1 MATSMAHCIEFDDVD
16 AALGS
21 PEKGLCRRIDGYG
34 DSKFM
39 EKLLLHC
46 ASALENGDVTLS
58 QQIMWVLNNYAD
70 SEGDSS
76 QRLTHAFLKALVARA
91 TGTPITSK
99 DQCSSAL
106 SVMDLAYFI
115 DLTPWYRFGFCVANS
130 AIFEAV
136 RNYTTVHIVDFGV
149 THCMQYPTL
158 IDILSKRPRGP
169 PLVKLTVSCPT
180 ATIPPLLSASYDEL
194 GLRLL
199 NFARTRHVP
208 FEFRVISGVDN
219 MLLHL
224 RSSRSLG
231 GLKSEEALIVNCQ
244 MMLHYVP
251 EETVQITGLCLRD
264 EFLGAVRE
272 LEPALF
278 ILVDED
284 ADLTST
290 DLLDRMRSAMEYF
303 WIPLDAVESVLAK
316 ACWQRVRYEW
326 DLRFK
331 IENVVACEGL
341 QRVERLESRSR
352 WSERMK
358 KALFRSFPASDDTFS
373 RAKSVLADHAGGWGV
388 KREDDGLI
396 LTWKGHNAVFA
407 TIWVPSPCY

>member
-1 MATSMAHCIEFDDVD
+1 MRHSVEFDDFDD
-16 AALGS
+16 APGS
-21 PEKGLCRRIDGYG
+21 PAKGLCRRMDGYG

-46 ASALENGDVTLS
+46 ASALETGDITLS
-58 QQIMWVLNNYAD
+58 QQLMWVLNNYAD
-70 SEGDSS
+70 SEGDCN

-91 TGTPITSK
+91 TGNPLISEQQPPT
-99 DQCSSAL
+99 L
-106 SVMDLAYFI
+106 SVMDLAYSI

-130 AIFEAV
+130 AVYEAV
-136 RNYTTVHIVDFGV
+136 RNYTSVHIVDFGV

-169 PLVKLTVSCPT
+169 PLVKLTVSVST
-180 ATIPPLLSASYDEL
+180 AFIPPVLNASYDEL

-208 FEFRVISGVDN
+208 FEFRVITGVEN
-219 MLLHL
+219 LLVHL
-224 RSSRSLG
+224 RASRMLG

-251 EETVQITGLCLRD
+251 EETVQKTGFGLRD
-264 EFLGAVRE
+264 GFLSAVRE
-272 LEPALF
+272 LEPSLF

-290 DLLDRMRSAMEYF
+290 ELVDRMRSAMEYF
-303 WIPLDAVESVLAK
+303 WIPLDAIETVLPK
-316 ACWQRVRYEW
+316 ACWQRDRYES
-326 DLRFK
+326 DIRFK

-341 QRVERLESRSR
+341 QRVERLETRSR
-352 WSERMK
+352 WSERMR
-358 KALFRSFPASDDTFS
+358 KALFRSFPASDDMFA
-373 RAKSVLADHAGGWGV
+373 RAKSVLADHAAGWGV
-388 KREDDGLI
+388 KREDDGLT